1 MRALL
6 AMDWLNHE
14 DQANMR
20 SSSQDTLHQYTQLKL
35 QLIKLVHRVLMP
47 HLNASNASKPDLNR
61 LILHGLP
68 ALLQDWL
75 LLENSVPELRTL
87 CLRLMDA
94 APHVLQQLVAKY
106 MASHEAFQ
114 EKNTSTDSYQLQC
127 CLVNIWWL
135 FCECQSLRC

>member
-1 MRALL
+1 
-6 AMDWLNHE
+6 MDWLNHE

-20 SSSQDTLHQYTQLKL
+20 SSSQGALHQYIQLKL

-47 HLNASNASKPDLNR
+47 YLTTCKPDLDR

-75 LLENSVPELRTL
+75 LLENLVPELRTL

-94 APHVLQQLVAKY
+94 APHVLQRLVAKY
-106 MASHEAFQ
+106 MVSYEAYQ
-114 EKNTSTDSYQLQC
+114 EKDTSTDSYQLQR
-127 CLVNIWWL
+127 CLENTWWL
-135 FCECQSLRC
+135 FCEC